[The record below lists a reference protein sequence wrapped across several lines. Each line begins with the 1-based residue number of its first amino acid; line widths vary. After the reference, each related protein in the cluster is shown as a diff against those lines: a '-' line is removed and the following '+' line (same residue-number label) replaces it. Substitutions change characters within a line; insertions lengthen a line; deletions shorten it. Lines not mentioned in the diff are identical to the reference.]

1 MVIEP
6 RNNVSH
12 LRLVHGN
19 GLRNSTSR
27 EDVGQFSRAIPDI
40 DWAILMARA
49 QDGDAKAYLR
59 LLEKITP
66 YLRVLA
72 SRCQQNPQDIEDAV
86 QDVLLTVHAIRH
98 TYDPARPFGPW
109 LVSIAHRRFVDRLRR
124 QGRLRARETP
134 LTSEHET
141 FVEHR
146 ANIEESLDCDELE
159 SAIRVLPPRQQE
171 AIRLLKL
178 KEMSL
183 KEAARASGMSI
194 VSLKVATHRALKSLR
209 KMLGDRQDT

>member
-1 MVIEP
+1 MTHEP
-6 RNNVSH
+6 HNNVRH

-19 GLRNSTSR
+19 NIRNASSR
-27 EDVGQFSRAIPDI
+27 GNAGQSSRTILDI
-40 DWAILMARA
+40 DWGILMARA
-49 QDGDAKAYLR
+49 QDGDAKAYLL

-72 SRCQQNPQDIEDAV
+72 SRSQQDQQDIEDAV

-98 TYDPARPFGPW
+98 TYDPTRPFGPW
-109 LVSIAHRRFVDRLRR
+109 LVSIARRRFVDRLRR
-124 QGRLRARETP
+124 QGRLRATETP

-141 FVEHR
+141 FVEDR
-146 ANIEESLDCDELE
+146 ANIEESLVRDELASVI
-159 SAIRVLPPRQQE
+159 SALPPRQQE

-183 KEAARASGMSI
+183 KEAAKASGMSI

-209 KMLGDRQDT
+209 KMLIDQQDT

>member
-1 MVIEP
+1 MAKVP
-6 RNNVSH
+6 RNTVSH
-12 LRLVHGN
+12 LRLVPGN
-19 GLRNSTSR
+19 DPRDAASTDGADQSCR
-27 EDVGQFSRAIPDI
+27 PIPDI

-59 LLEKITP
+59 LLEEMTP
-66 YLRVLA
+66 YLRLLA
-72 SRCQQNPQDIEDAV
+72 SRRLYDRQDIEDAI

-109 LVSIAHRRFVDRLRR
+109 LVTIASRRFVDRLRR
-124 QGRLRARETP
+124 QSRQKAREAP
-134 LTSEHET
+134 LTLEHET

-146 ANIEESLDCDELE
+146 ANIEESLERRELE
-159 SAIRVLPPRQQE
+159 GAIENLPPRQQE

-183 KEAARASGMSI
+183 KEAAKTSGMSV

-209 KMLGDRQDT
+209 KMLVDRRDP